1 MGKLVLLLP
10 DGTSLDIPLDS
21 ERITIGRRPDNHV
34 CLPYPAV
41 SGEHAAIVTI
51 LDDSFLEDLNSTNGT
66 LVNEKPIAKHFLRD
80 GDVID
85 IGRQKLVY
93 HSDLAIQLVE
103 AIAPRKSEQPDHPK
117 QPTSNPRTRSAS
129 PPAHKPPTPPVADAS
144 TERLIPR
151 AFGQGGRPL
160 AARPKRDSAH
170 PQAAPRAMHGP
181 AIEPEPPREVPETA
195 VPRPELGHQQNRATD
210 ASIDEGP
217 PESTLSPNPFAISQA
232 ARLVPGE
239 PAPERHSLQLGRP
252 LTLGAGLVV
261 STDVMTTQEI
271 GAREPPL
278 FADEGR
284 RRPASPSVRIQN
296 GANAGRIVAMTRD
309 ELVIGRVGEA
319 VAAIGRNDAGFRLLQ
334 LEGPGSVKV
343 NERQVTAGGVALHS
357 GDTLELAEVRLVFSA
372 GGEADQ

>member
-41 SGEHAAIVTI
+41 SGEHAAVVTI

-93 HSDLAIQLVE
+93 HSDLALQLAE
-103 AIAPRKSEQPDHPK
+103 AIAPRIGEQPEHAE
-117 QPTSNPRTRSAS
+117 QPPSDSRTHSAL
-129 PPAHKPPTPPVADAS
+129 PPAHKSPTSPVADMN
-144 TERLIPR
+144 TEGLIPR
-151 AFGQGGRPL
+151 AFGHGDRPI
-160 AARPKRDSAH
+160 AARPKRGSADS
-170 PQAAPRAMHGP
+170 QATPGALRGH
-181 AIEPEPPREVPETA
+181 AIEPEPPHGVPETA
-195 VPRPELGHQQNRATD
+195 ASREEPRPEHNRATD
-210 ASIDEGP
+210 ATADDGLS
-217 PESTLSPNPFAISQA
+217 ESAPSANPFAKLQA

-239 PAPERHSLQLGRP
+239 PAAERHSLQLGRP

-261 STDVMTTQEI
+261 STDVMTAQEL
-271 GAREPPL
+271 GAHEPPPI
-278 FADEGR
+278 ADDS
-284 RRPASPSVRIQN
+284 RPRPLPPSVRIQN
-296 GANAGRIVAMTRD
+296 GVSAGRIVAMTRD
-309 ELVIGRVGEA
+309 ELIIGRVGEA

-343 NERQVTAGGVALHS
+343 NEGQVTAGGVALRT
-357 GDTLELAEVRLVFSA
+357 GDMLELAGVRLVFSA
-372 GGEADQ
+372 GGETDQ